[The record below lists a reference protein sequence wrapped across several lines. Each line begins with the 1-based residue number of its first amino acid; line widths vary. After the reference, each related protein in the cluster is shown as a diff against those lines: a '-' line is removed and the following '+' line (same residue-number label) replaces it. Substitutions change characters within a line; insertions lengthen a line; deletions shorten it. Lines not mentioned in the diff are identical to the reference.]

1 MTMPPIFTLEKR
13 EEINNC
19 MLQAGIKL
27 IKEFSLRKLRVEQV
41 TKESGIAKGTFYHFY
56 ESKELFIR
64 DVLAYSKESILQY
77 LNEMVEHKGG
87 IDRDA
92 FYKIF
97 STYQKEDSM
106 IYFMTADDEAWLLE
120 KMPQYYAPDAV
131 NEAEITKL
139 LFSKML
145 GLRENVNPQ
154 VVANMMKIM
163 ALSIENRKLLHEKA
177 LTETIQLMV
186 QSLCDYMFL

>member
-1 MTMPPIFTLEKR
+1 MPPIFTVEKR
-13 EEINNC
+13 EKIHIS
-19 MLQAGIKL
+19 MLKLGIKL
-27 IKEFSLRKLRVEQV
+27 IKESGLQKLRVEQV

-64 DVLAYSKESILQY
+64 DVLSYSKENIIQY
-77 LNEMVEHKGG
+77 LNEVVEHKGG
-87 IDRDA
+87 IDKGA
-92 FYKIF
+92 FYKF
-97 STYQKEDSM
+97 LSTYQKEDSM
-106 IYFMTADDEAWLLE
+106 AYFMTAYDEAWLLE
-120 KMPQYYAPDAV
+120 KMPEYYSPVSV

-154 VVANMMKIM
+154 VVANIIKIM
-163 ALSIENRKLLHEKA
+163 SLSIENRKLLHEKA
-177 LTETIQLMV
+177 LTATMQMMV